1 MTKDEVK
8 AGSSGGSSYI
18 GGTGGSGS
26 NTGGGDSFWKSSIL
40 KKGEYDVWVHQM
52 KIHVNSVDAQCWKII
67 TQGDQLLL
75 DDKGA
80 PISEDKWDEAE
91 YKKIERNNKALKL
104 IIHGLTPGD
113 QRKVMAHKTAKEKW
127 DALKKLNEGGTDV
140 KRHRISALY
149 QQ

>member
-1 MTKDEVK
+1 
-8 AGSSGGSSYI
+8 
-18 GGTGGSGS
+18 
-26 NTGGGDSFWKSSIL
+26 
-40 KKGEYDVWVHQM
+40 M

-80 PISEDKWDEAE
+80 LISEEKWDEAA

-140 KRHRISALY
+140 KRDRISALY
-149 QQ
+149 QQYNNLEMKDSEEIEDFHTRFTTIINNLSFLGETVEN